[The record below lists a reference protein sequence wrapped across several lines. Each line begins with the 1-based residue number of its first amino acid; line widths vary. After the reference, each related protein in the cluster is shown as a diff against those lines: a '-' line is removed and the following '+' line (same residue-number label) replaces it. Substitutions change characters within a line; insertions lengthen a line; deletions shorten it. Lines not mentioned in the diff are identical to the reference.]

1 MNGLIHVKLKE
12 IINLEGIIKKNENVE
27 KLIILVDIHY
37 LLLLERYT

>member
-1 MNGLIHVKLKE
+1 MNDLIHVTLKE
-12 IINLEGIIKKNENVE
+12 IINLGGIIKKNENVE